1 MNITEY
7 IDLVLFVAMAV
18 DLFIRHR
25 RFKKVKHQM
34 PKWKRYQYNATKLR
48 NVIYGIIL
56 TISVAYV
63 LFRLYNLMTAGNWI
77 FPRIMILVPCID
89 YYIIWDLLYAGIYY
103 NKNAIYYKNELYE
116 FRRAL
121 HIYRYKVKNRYE
133 YEMTYRNPDG
143 GQREIVIKVPD
154 EKEAY
159 PLLMCIPFEEEDEA

>member
-63 LFRLYNLMTAGNWI
+63 LFRLYNLMTGGNWI

-154 EKEAY
+154 ERKRILY
-159 PLLMCIPFEEEDEA
+159 

>member
-1 MNITEY
+1 M
-7 IDLVLFVAMAV
+7 
-18 DLFIRHR
+18 
-25 RFKKVKHQM
+25 
-34 PKWKRYQYNATKLR
+34 
-48 NVIYGIIL
+48 
-56 TISVAYV
+56 
-63 LFRLYNLMTAGNWI
+63 LFRLYNLMTGGNWI

-159 PLLMCIPFEEEDEA
+159 PLLMCIPFEEEDWGWE